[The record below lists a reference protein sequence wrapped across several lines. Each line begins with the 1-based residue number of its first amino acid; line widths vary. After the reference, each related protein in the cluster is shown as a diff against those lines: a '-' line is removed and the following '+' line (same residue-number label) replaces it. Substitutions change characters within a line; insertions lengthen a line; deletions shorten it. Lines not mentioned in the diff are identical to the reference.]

1 MSAPPF
7 RIVRST
13 RFSRVGLPLLGLV
26 LLGLALAPYWAD
38 RAGLRLLAEAFA
50 YLALASLWNLLA
62 GYAGLAS
69 IGQQAYVGLGAYL
82 LFGLAMLAG
91 VPPLATIPLAGL
103 VAGVV
108 AAPVALLIFR
118 LRGAYFAIGTW
129 VVAEVLRL
137 LASQISPLGGG
148 SGISLPVGIVTS
160 IASDRQGREF
170 MLYWLSLL
178 LLLIVMAA
186 IVALLRSRYGLALQ
200 SVRDNEIAA
209 QSNGVDVWRIKL
221 MVYCVCACGTA
232 MLGALMFL
240 QKLRVSPDTAFS
252 VNDWTALYHLHRRDR
267 RRRHHRRADR
277 RNDRFLC
284 LAAGVFRSREHLPS
298 DARGSG
304 HHHHDACA
312 ARFMGACRIAFR
324 LEAFPARSAGS
335 ISSLDR
341 KQIEKADK
349 GKKQSL

>member
-1 MSAPPF
+1 
-7 RIVRST
+7 
-13 RFSRVGLPLLGLV
+13 
-26 LLGLALAPYWAD
+26 
-38 RAGLRLLAEAFA
+38 
-50 YLALASLWNLLA
+50 
-62 GYAGLAS
+62 
-69 IGQQAYVGLGAYL
+69 
-82 LFGLAMLAG
+82 MLAG
-91 VPPLATIPLAGL
+91 VPALATIPLAGL
-103 VAGVV
+103 IAGIV

-221 MVYCVCACGTA
+221 MVYCLCACGTA
-232 MLGALMFL
+232 MLGALIFL

-252 VNDWTALYHLHRRDR
+252 VNDWTA
-267 RRRHHRRADR
+267 
-277 RNDRFLC
+277 FIIFIVVIG
-284 LAAGVFRSREHLPS
+284 GVGTIEGPVV
-298 DARGSG
+298 GT
-304 HHHHDACA
+304 
-312 ARFMGACRIAFR
+312 IAFFALR
-324 LEAFPARSAGS
+324 QAFSDLGSIYLLMLGVVAIIIMMRAPQGLWGLVASRFGWKLFPLDRHVQFPAS
-335 ISSLDR
+335 IAN
-341 KQIEKADK
+341 K
-349 GKKQSL
+349 

>member
-26 LLGLALAPYWAD
+26 LLALALAPYWAD
-38 RAGLRLLAEAFA
+38 RAGLRLLAEVFA

-62 GYAGLAS
+62 GFAGLAS

-91 VPPLATIPLAGL
+91 IPALATIPLAGL
-103 VAGVV
+103 IGGIV

-129 VVAEVLRL
+129 VVAEVFRL

-178 LLLIVMAA
+178 LLLIMMAA

-252 VNDWTALYHLHRRDR
+252 VNDWTAFIIFIVVIGGVGTIEGPIVGTIVFFALRQAFSDLGSIYLLMLGVVAIIIMMRAPQGLWGLVASRFGWKLFPLDR
-267 RRRHHRRADR
+267 R
-277 RNDRFLC
+277 
-284 LAAGVFRSREHLPS
+284 VQ
-298 DARGSG
+298 
-304 HHHHDACA
+304 
-312 ARFMGACRIAFR
+312 
-324 LEAFPARSAGS
+324 FPAS
-335 ISSLDR
+335 IAN
-341 KQIEKADK
+341 K
-349 GKKQSL
+349 